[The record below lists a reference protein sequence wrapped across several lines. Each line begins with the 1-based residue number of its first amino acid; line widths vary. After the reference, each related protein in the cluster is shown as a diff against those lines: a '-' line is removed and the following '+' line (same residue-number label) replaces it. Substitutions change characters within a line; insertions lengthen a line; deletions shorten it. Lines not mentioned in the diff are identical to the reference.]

1 MGAGIEME
9 RGRGRGREKELGL
22 EKIRDLGL
30 LRNRFGGALWQLEE
44 SGGRG
49 SNLMEKWGHQEINEG
64 MEVEEKVDLE
74 KG

>member
-9 RGRGRGREKELGL
+9 RGRGGGREEELGL
-22 EKIRDLGL
+22 EKIRDLGG

-49 SNLMEKWGHQEINEG
+49 
-64 MEVEEKVDLE
+64 
-74 KG
+74 